1 MPEWFR
7 DGIDLLK
14 LFVLQIEIMTDSL
27 ETVNI
32 WANNKLLCFRVTIWD
47 IKFERIWKWY
57 MTTLSLDSIPVV
69 IIDKRIKI

>member
-1 MPEWFR
+1 
-7 DGIDLLK
+7 
-14 LFVLQIEIMTDSL
+14 MTDSL
-27 ETVNI
+27 ETVKI